1 MITDM
6 KVLSALLSHLI
17 RQAPVEVV
25 SLRHIAT
32 RDMHIL
38 QFKTGG
44 RQCIGVRVNEHSIV
58 NLSDFSP
65 TLPTDVCSALTAD
78 QHKLLSEATR

>member
-25 SLRHIAT
+25 SHIAT

-58 NLSDFSP
+58 NLSDFSL